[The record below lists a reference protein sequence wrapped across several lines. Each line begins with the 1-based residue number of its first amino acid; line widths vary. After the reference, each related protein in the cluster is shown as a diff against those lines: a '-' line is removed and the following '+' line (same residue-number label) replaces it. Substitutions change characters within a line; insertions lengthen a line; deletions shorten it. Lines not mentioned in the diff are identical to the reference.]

1 MVVAAS
7 LLNLSPIQTHSS
19 PQLVWTVNTVT
30 TNGKSRLQIL
40 KVHSATPDV
49 CSTVL
54 LTVPTIQVLTLIVL
68 EKKLKQRTGRN
79 WDKGEKFWQSD
90 GVRKRERGERKSDSF
105 FNIRLAGNV
114 FLHSSVFLCV
124 YFPVAVSFTALGITQ
139 LSTDHSYIKSRLTDE
154 GAIQRTRPL
163 NV

>member
-1 MVVAAS
+1 MALARS
-7 LLNLSPIQTHSS
+7 LLSLSPIQTFSS
-19 PQLVWTVNTVT
+19 PHLVRTANTVT
-30 TNGKSRLQIL
+30 TNSKSRLQIL
-40 KVHSATPDV
+40 EVHSATPDV

-54 LTVPTIQVLTLIVL
+54 LTVPTIHVLPLIVL
-68 EKKLKQRTGRN
+68 EKKVRQRTGSH
-79 WDKGEKFWQSD
+79 WDKGGKFWQSD
-90 GVRKRERGERKSDSF
+90 GVRKRERGEGKSDSF

-139 LSTDHSYIKSRLTDE
+139 LSTDHSYIKNRLTDE

-163 NV
+163 SV